1 MTQSRSEQSRLKAAL
16 VESQARAAGL
26 EAELQEAKEKNA
38 GLQGQVGGGLLV
50 AVRVMAIRRT
60 AYTIGGSLHRGC
72 AAKNWGKTGR
82 PG

>member
-38 GLQGQVGGGLLV
+38 GLQGQVGSGV
-50 AVRVMAIRRT
+50 AVAVHTPARGPCRRRT
-60 AYTIGGSLHRGC
+60 AKAGGGPWYRCC
-72 AAKNWGKTGR
+72 AC
-82 PG
+82 